1 MPRQTAVDGAGEGG
15 RTEGS
20 TGESEPSTLLRRAAR
35 AVAGPIV
42 PPVIVTAFF
51 AFDLVT
57 DLDAGVPVTHV
68 LLEIVALC
76 VAVVGVVMVARR
88 R

>member
-1 MPRQTAVDGAGEGG
+1 MPRHTASDGPQEGERTGG
-15 RTEGS
+15 EP
-20 TGESEPSTLLRRAAR
+20 EPSTLLRRAAR
-35 AVAGPIV
+35 AITRPIV
-42 PPVIVTAFF
+42 PPAIVAAFF

-57 DLDAGVPVTHV
+57 DLNAGVPVTHV
-68 LLEIVALC
+68 VLEMIAIC